1 MTDSDSPETET
12 RQTVLIVEDDLA
24 TGEALCDLLD
34 SAGVAAQR
42 FASAEEFIE
51 AWNPATAG
59 CLLLDARLPGMSGI
73 ELQAR
78 LVESGVKVPIIVMT
92 AHGDVA
98 MARKAF
104 KTGAVEFL
112 TKPFHD
118 EEFLQTIEQAF
129 ALDRQMR
136 KADRISDSVR
146 ARRDSLSNRERQ
158 VVEFLTSGLT
168 NREIADKLCLSI
180 VTVKLYRRLA
190 MEKMNAD
197 SFADL
202 VRLWGKR

>member
-1 MTDSDSPETET
+1 
-12 RQTVLIVEDDLA
+12 
-24 TGEALCDLLD
+24 
-34 SAGVAAQR
+34 
-42 FASAEEFIE
+42 
-51 AWNPATAG
+51 
-59 CLLLDARLPGMSGI
+59 
-73 ELQAR
+73 
-78 LVESGVKVPIIVMT
+78 
-92 AHGDVA
+92 